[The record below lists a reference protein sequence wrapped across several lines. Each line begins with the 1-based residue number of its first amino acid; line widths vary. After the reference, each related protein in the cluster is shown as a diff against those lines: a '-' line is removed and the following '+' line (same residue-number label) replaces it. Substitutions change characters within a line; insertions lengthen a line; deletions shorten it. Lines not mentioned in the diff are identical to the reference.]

1 MTDNGYR
8 ALVRRPAG
16 PDGCSLVDVAVLDT
30 PALEP
35 GDLLLAPLVAGIC
48 GTDWQILRG
57 DRPDDS
63 PVLGHEGIARVVV
76 GSKAFAPGDIVTVNP
91 THPTDPGF
99 LLGHNVA
106 GLWAERTRI
115 PASVVNAGLV
125 VSVPSSA
132 ANDVLIGALAEPLA
146 SAIYGLEIAMAVF
159 EDTPRSLVVWGD
171 GIVGQLAAAV
181 WRQAMPETEQLIV
194 GRNRDSH
201 NCIAADDPDLPS
213 RLAALRGPVSAVLAT
228 PRSATVTALT
238 TLDNHIDHALTVD
251 VHGGL
256 DSGPVSLR
264 SGEVDVAAV
273 RAANCGGLSSVP
285 VAKTLQRA
293 GAGPLR
299 LFGHRGVSNAHLR
312 AAIGALTEN
321 AATFASLLT
330 QVTDLEGAAELINGV
345 LQSGNRCHDGR
356 RVLKAAIRLEGAA
369 A

>member
-146 SAIYGLEIAMAVF
+146 SAIYGLEIAMALRGHPEITGGVGRWHRRSARRRGLAPS
-159 EDTPRSLVVWGD
+159 DARDRATDRGPKSRLPQLHRRRRPRSSQQARRTAGPGQRRASHPSFCDGD
-171 GIVGQLAAAV
+171 RPDDAGQPH
-181 WRQAMPETEQLIV
+181 RP
-194 GRNRDSH
+194 R
-201 NCIAADDPDLPS
+201 AD
-213 RLAALRGPVSAVLAT
+213 RRC
-228 PRSATVTALT
+228 PRWP
-238 TLDNHIDHALTVD
+238 
-251 VHGGL
+251 GFG
-256 DSGPVSLR
+256 SG
-264 SGEVDVAAV
+264 VAAQRRGRRRR
-273 RAANCGGLSSVP
+273 RACANCGGLSSVP

-299 LFGHRGVSNAHLR
+299 LFGHRRVSNAHLR

>member
-1 MTDNGYR
+1 MEGLGSHYERELREQLRGGSCYADRGFSESWLDERLVFCADSSADIDCLRCTAHVRRAAQGDRMTDNGYR

-132 ANDVLIGALAEPLA
+132 ANDVLSVP
-146 SAIYGLEIAMAVF
+146 
-159 EDTPRSLVVWGD
+159 
-171 GIVGQLAAAV
+171 
-181 WRQAMPETEQLIV
+181 
-194 GRNRDSH
+194 
-201 NCIAADDPDLPS
+201 LPS
-213 RLAALRGPVSAVLAT
+213 RWPRPSTDSRSRWPSSRT
-228 PRSATVTALT
+228 PR
-238 TLDNHIDHALTVD
+238 DHWWCGAMA
-251 VHGGL
+251 
-256 DSGPVSLR
+256 SSVSSPPR
-264 SGEVDVAAV
+264 SG
-273 RAANCGGLSSVP
+273 
-285 VAKTLQRA
+285 AKRCQR
-293 GAGPLR
+293 P
-299 LFGHRGVSNAHLR
+299 SN
-312 AAIGALTEN
+312 
-321 AATFASLLT
+321 
-330 QVTDLEGAAELINGV
+330 
-345 LQSGNRCHDGR
+345 
-356 RVLKAAIRLEGAA
+356 
-369 A
+369 